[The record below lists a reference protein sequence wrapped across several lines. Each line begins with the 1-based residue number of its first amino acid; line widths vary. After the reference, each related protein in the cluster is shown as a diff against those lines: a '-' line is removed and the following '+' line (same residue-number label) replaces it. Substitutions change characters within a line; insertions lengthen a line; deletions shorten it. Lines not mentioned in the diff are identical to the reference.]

1 MASNFHPMLNRVCHR
16 SFEPSV
22 PEAAQ
27 AQKKR
32 GISDTQ
38 GTVLLF
44 PSDIGSRGE
53 RPWDEVVVKLTLG
66 NQK

>member
-1 MASNFHPMLNRVCHR
+1 MAINFHPMLNRVCHR

-44 PSDIGSRGE
+44 PSDTGSRGE

>member
-1 MASNFHPMLNRVCHR
+1 MATNFHPMLNKVYHR
-16 SFEPSV
+16 SFESSV

-38 GTVLLF
+38 GTVLFF
-44 PSDIGSRGE
+44 PSDTGSRGE
-53 RPWDEVVVKLTLG
+53 RPWDEVVLKRVLG